1 MAADFQRSSENAC
14 ARKFTG
20 VSLCKQDF
28 TSLSSQ
34 TVVHMNACGWAA
46 WKVVFTFHTPALLP
60 SCAASPALTCS
71 QRLGKRQ
78 KALLCKPGRLSKI
91 SFWSCLSYLQ
101 MSAVCYSWALLLSL
115 RQFVGSIWKWRW
127 I

>member
-1 MAADFQRSSENAC
+1 MCQKVYKS
-14 ARKFTG
+14 
-20 VSLCKQDF
+20 VSLQAGLHFSRLTD
-28 TSLSSQ
+28 
-34 TVVHMNACGWAA
+34 
-46 WKVVFTFHTPALLP
+46 
-60 SCAASPALTCS
+60 SCAHKCLWPGCLKSCVHISHPGPVPSYATSPALTCS

-78 KALLCKPGRLSKI
+78 KALLCKLGRLSKI